1 MDFHLR
7 LGLSFL
13 TSLILGFFI
22 APKWIAF
29 LKKQKLEQF
38 QRTENEVRQLAK
50 LNQSKDHTP
59 TLGGIIFLLPFVL
72 SAIIWAHWNFL
83 VWSTLGITLSLAFL
97 GLLDDLR
104 KIRAQNSRGVSG
116 KMKLL
121 FQFLVVGIWWCWIT
135 GTDPEY
141 ATQLHQIW
149 IPLKSTPLI
158 TYLPTIFLI
167 PFFFLV
173 IAGSSN
179 AVNLTDGAD
188 GLATGTT
195 IPVVFVFLVI
205 ALMEGFPLS
214 ATLFH
219 LPFIENALELSILC
233 SALLGGLV
241 AFLWHNAHPASIFM
255 GDMGALALG
264 GFLGII
270 ALLLLQPFALAI
282 GGGVLVAESLSDI
295 LQVYGFKLTHG
306 KRLFKMAPL
315 HHHFQLSGW
324 PETKVVSRF
333 VIASWI
339 FSITTIFLFL

>member
-1 MDFHLR
+1 MEFHLR
-7 LGLSFL
+7 LSFSFL
-13 TSLILGFFI
+13 TSLILGFLI

-29 LKKQKLEQF
+29 MKARKLEQI
-38 QRTENEVRQLAK
+38 QRTEDEVRQLAK
-50 LNQSKDHTP
+50 INQNKDHTP
-59 TLGGIIFLLPFVL
+59 TLGGMIFLLPFVL
-72 SAIIWAHWNFL
+72 ASIIWARWNSL
-83 VWSTLGITLSLAFL
+83 VWSALGVTFALAIL

-104 KIRAQNSRGVSG
+104 KIRAKNSRGVSG

-121 FQFLVVGIWWCWIT
+121 FQLVVVGIWWCWIST
-135 GTDPEY
+135 THPEY
-141 ATQLHQIW
+141 AMQLHQIW
-149 IPLKSTPLI
+149 IPIKSTPLI
-158 TYLPTIFLI
+158 NYLPTIFLI
-167 PFFFLV
+167 PFFFIV

-195 IPVVFVFLVI
+195 IPVVLLFLLL
-205 ALMEGFPLS
+205 ALVEGIPLS
-214 ATLFH
+214 ATLFQ
-219 LPFIENALELSILC
+219 LPLIENALELSILC
-233 SALLGGLV
+233 SALLGGLI
-241 AFLWHNAHPASIFM
+241 AFLWYNAHPASIFM

-264 GFLGII
+264 GFLGIV

-282 GGGVLVAESLSDI
+282 GGSVLVAESLSDI

-333 VIASWI
+333 VVISWL
-339 FSITTIFLFL
+339 SSLITIVLFF